1 MDTTVTAVVLLA
13 ALMHAVWNALLKS
26 SADRLVE
33 LAALNLAAGLVG
45 LAAVPFVGFPAKE
58 SFPFLLASLLLHV
71 GYYAFLVLSYARG
84 GLSLVYPIARGGSP
98 VLVAL
103 VSALFLGEVL
113 NGVETLGV
121 VIITASIAGL
131 ALAGDVVGLSSNAV
145 LFSLG
150 TSVTIAG
157 YTIADGSGARV
168 SGAPIA
174 YIAWLF
180 VINAFPLLF
189 VLPVLRPGLG
199 LRALGRQ
206 WKTGLLGGVLS
217 VGAYGLAIWA
227 MTRAPIALVSALRET
242 SVVLAAIL
250 GATFLREPFGPRRVL
265 AAIGVALGIIVLR
278 LAG

>member
-1 MDTTVTAVVLLA
+1 MDTTVTAIVLLA

-84 GLSLVYPIARGGSP
+84 GLSLVYPIARGCSP

-131 ALAGDVVGLSSNAV
+131 ALAGGVAGLSSNAV

-150 TSVTIAG
+150 TSVTIAVSVRPSHVRTTRKILDERVVYG
-157 YTIADGSGARV
+157 VAGPGCQRSGRSSRMRFCGHPSA
-168 SGAPIA
+168 S
-174 YIAWLF
+174 
-180 VINAFPLLF
+180 
-189 VLPVLRPGLG
+189 LR
-199 LRALGRQ
+199 
-206 WKTGLLGGVLS
+206 S
-217 VGAYGLAIWA
+217 
-227 MTRAPIALVSALRET
+227 T
-242 SVVLAAIL
+242 SVRY
-250 GATFLREPFGPRRVL
+250 GRGGTSY
-265 AAIGVALGIIVLR
+265 
-278 LAG
+278 

>member
-1 MDTTVTAVVLLA
+1 MDATVTTIVLLA

-33 LAALNLAAGLVG
+33 LTTLNLSAGLIA
-45 LAAVPFVGFPAKE
+45 LAVVPFVGFPATE
-58 SFPFLLASLLLHV
+58 SFPFLLATLLLHV
-71 GYYAFLVLSYARG
+71 GYYAFLILSYNRG

-113 NGVETLGV
+113 SGAQTLGV
-121 VIITASIAGL
+121 AIITASIAGL
-131 ALAGDVVGLSSNAV
+131 AFAGGVAGLSSTAI
-145 LFSLG
+145 LFALG
-150 TSVTIAG
+150 TSVMIAG
-157 YTIADGSGARV
+157 YSIADGLGARV

-174 YIAWLF
+174 YIASLF
-180 VINAFPLLF
+180 VLNAFPLLL

-199 LRALGRQ
+199 LRGLGRQ
-206 WKTGLLGGVLS
+206 CKTGMLGGILS

-227 MTRAPIALVSALRET
+227 MTRAPIAIVSALRET

-265 AAIGVALGIIVLR
+265 ASIGVALGVIVLR
-278 LAG
+278 LAS

>member
-131 ALAGDVVGLSSNAV
+131 ALAGDVAGLSSNAV

-157 YTIADGSGARV
+157 YTMPDERV
-168 SGAPIA
+168 E
-174 YIAWLF
+174 
-180 VINAFPLLF
+180 
-189 VLPVLRPGLG
+189 
-199 LRALGRQ
+199 
-206 WKTGLLGGVLS
+206 LS
-217 VGAYGLAIWA
+217 QFYAC
-227 MTRAPIALVSALRET
+227 TRVYA
-242 SVVLAAIL
+242 LAAQ
-250 GATFLREPFGPRRVL
+250 
-265 AAIGVALGIIVLR
+265 AICG
-278 LAG
+278 